1 VTRRNARLRHGSA
14 RLRIGPSEWL
24 FILPQSGF
32 LVRVILRKN
41 CTDLEFMPPPAG
53 LHVIKVK
60 GLSDAARRSNSPLEF
75 GVPSNCGER
84 FSMFLLRK
92 NVI

>member
-1 VTRRNARLRHGSA
+1 MRGFGTARRDLRTGA
-14 RLRIGPSEWL
+14 SEWL

-41 CTDLEFMPPPAG
+41 CTDLEFMLAPAG
-53 LHVIKVK
+53 LHVIKSK

-75 GVPSNCGER
+75 AGDR
-84 FSMFLLRK
+84 
-92 NVI
+92 VIVESDFPCSFRGRT